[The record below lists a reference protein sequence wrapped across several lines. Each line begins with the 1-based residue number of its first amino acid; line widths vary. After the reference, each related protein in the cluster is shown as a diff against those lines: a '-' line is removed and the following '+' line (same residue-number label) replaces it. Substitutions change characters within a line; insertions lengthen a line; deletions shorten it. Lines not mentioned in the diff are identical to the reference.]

1 MTMVVSV
8 TLALKVWP
16 PCATRAMGAV
26 RPRPPVIFMSLC
38 LLAFLAWLER
48 LLIWLVPRTLP
59 TTLFWSRAVWKD
71 VAVVMPRFLR
81 KGSDLPTRFS
91 RLWRPPPSSALSF
104 VLACWVLEGPGMG
117 GAFGGLGGV
126 LPLGVKLLALAFIL
140 DMAGPPGRW
149 SWCIRRSWKERETGN
164 ENNPRCAGVAVGGL
178 WVFAGLSRRWQ

>member
-59 TTLFWSRAVWKD
+59 TTLFWSCAVWKD

-81 KGSDLPTRFS
+81 KVSDLPTCFS
-91 RLWRPPPSSALSF
+91 RLWRAPPSSAVGL
-104 VLACWVLEGPGMG
+104 V
-117 GAFGGLGGV
+117 FGCSGLGG
-126 LPLGVKLLALAFIL
+126 
-140 DMAGPPGRW
+140 AGPGGGFR
-149 SWCIRRSWKERETGN
+149 GLGG
-164 ENNPRCAGVAVGGL
+164 GVSA
-178 WVFAGLSRRWQ
+178 WVC